1 MLRGTTART
10 QSVLLAAVLL
20 ALQLFA
26 PTVSFA
32 SAHPTHVIS
41 SEDRTAP
48 ETQAVRDAARIKST
62 VGTENKVGT
71 ETESAADAA
80 TKSSVNTES
89 VSCGT
94 DKHLDG
100 KTPPF
105 RVRDR
110 QRSADSA
117 PQTPTRPL
125 LTRDPTIADGDTSH
139 TVGAASLRTTRS
151 SAAHSTAALQV
162 FRC

>member
-41 SEDRTAP
+41 SEDRTAS
-48 ETQAVRDAARIKST
+48 ETQARAAA
-62 VGTENKVGT
+62 G
-71 ETESAADAA
+71 
-80 TKSSVNTES
+80 TKSSVDTES

-94 DKHLDG
+94 DKHLHG

-110 QRSADSA
+110 QRSADST

-125 LTRDPTIADGDTSH
+125 LTRDPTITDGGTSH

-151 SAAHSTAALQV
+151 SAAHSAAALQV